1 MKRIGLFLTASP
13 WGGGMYQYS
22 TAVLS
27 GLLALPRTEYAIVA
41 AYDDPAWERSL
52 PVDVERYLLRFSRTL
67 TSVAKTWVLLG
78 CSHRLWLRHAP
89 SLSQTVRD
97 IVGQNCDLWI
107 FPRQDLWSSRFPVR
121 SLGAI
126 HDLMHRYE
134 PHFSESAGFARQRY
148 RDNYLSDLSRCAA
161 GILVDSK
168 VGLQHVCESYGPDP
182 AKVFVLPYIPPPYIF
197 AGSVSKDF
205 DARYRLPEK
214 FLFYPAQFWPHKN
227 HIGLLNAL
235 GQAREQASDIHIVL
249 TGRRKGKE
257 YARLLSH
264 VGKLQLQDRV
274 RCVGDVPDQD
284 IPEFYRRARAL
295 ILPTFFGPTNIP
307 PLEAFAL
314 GCPVAVSRI
323 YGMPEQVGDAALLF
337 DPHSEAEMADCML
350 RLWNDD
356 QVCRDLSLAGR
367 ERARAWGK
375 PEFAAAL
382 YSLVK
387 RLTASSE
394 TNDAVLAQGTGL
406 VATAP

>member
-41 AYDDPAWERSL
+41 VYDDPAWERSL
-52 PVDVERYLLRFSRTL
+52 PVDVQQHLLRFSRTL
-67 TSVAKTWVLLG
+67 TSVAKIWVLLG
-78 CSHRLWLRHAP
+78 CSHRVWLRHAP

-97 IVGQNCDLWI
+97 IVDQNCDLWI

-214 FLFYPAQFWPHKN
+214 FLFYPARFWPHKN

-264 VGKLQLQDRV
+264 VGKLQLQDHV
-274 RCVGDVPDQD
+274 HCVGDVPDND
-284 IPEFYRRARAL
+284 IAEFYRLARAL

-314 GCPVAVSRI
+314 GCAVAASRI
-323 YGMPEQVGDAALLF
+323 YAMPEQVGDAALLF
-337 DPHSEAEMADCML
+337 DPRSQAEMADCML

-356 QVCRDLSLAGR
+356 RLCCRLRMKGR
-367 ERARAWGK
+367 ERAEVWRQQ
-375 PEFAAAL
+375 EFAAEL
-382 YSLVK
+382 RVVIEQSLA
-387 RLTASSE
+387 RSHSITA
-394 TNDAVLAQGTGL
+394 
-406 VATAP
+406 